1 MPGNMARQ
9 SVINIAPD
17 AQQIVYSHQ
26 PHIQSFNP
34 HESVQ
39 AVQPPQQQV
48 IYGQQVQP
56 ILPLQ
61 EESRRY

>member
-1 MPGNMARQ
+1 MPRQ

-17 AQQIVYSHQ
+17 AQQIVYSHE
-26 PHIQSFNP
+26 PHSQSFNP
-34 HESVQ
+34 HEY
-39 AVQPPQQQV
+39 VQPPQQQV

-61 EESRRY
+61 EESRGY